1 MRFARLGAK
10 PNRETEPSRL
20 TSPHRA
26 TTTFPPP
33 HPPRHSVPL
42 LASQE
47 RGASD
52 ASAGRRPTT
61 RVVAPRQPS
70 ATRARRRSSI
80 LGEGACDVLVA
91 TDVAA
96 RGLDLAGVELVVH
109 ADAPGCADAYAHRA
123 GRAGRPRARRSRRQS
138 PVTRAGEGRG
148 GGARGVGTRRAR
160 GYSAVDGHR
169 RDAREGKRRGD
180 RGRGVGGGGGAARRV
195 RRRRR
200 GRGVLEECGGK
211 GICRRGLYA
220 IRPETRRFGFGCVG
234 CVGCV
239 FGRRDGAREGRRTY
253 LGRGSVRRSGGG
265 ARGASARA
273 RRRAGAPKGGREGS
287 RDAFGVVNRSCVPVA
302 CTSRAYQSCVPVVCT
317 SRVYQSF
324 QWWRWRD
331 ERSMRVRRGR
341 GGRADEPRGAS
352 RIRAGNDFGFS
363 TPGTCFETLIQLCL
377 LNRRSPRRAHLG
389 AR

>member
-1 MRFARLGAK
+1 MRGRVRAQGGTRG
-10 PNRETEPSRL
+10 
-20 TSPHRA
+20 SPRM
-26 TTTFPPP
+26 
-33 HPPRHSVPL
+33 
-42 LASQE
+42 
-47 RGASD
+47 
-52 ASAGRRPTT
+52 
-61 RVVAPRQPS
+61 
-70 ATRARRRSSI
+70 
-80 LGEGACDVLVA
+80 
-91 TDVAA
+91 
-96 RGLDLAGVELVVH
+96 
-109 ADAPGCADAYAHRA
+109 
-123 GRAGRPRARRSRRQS
+123 RRSRRQS

-211 GICRRGLYA
+211 GICRRGLYDF
-220 IRPETRRFGFGCVG
+220 RPETRRFGFGCVG

-265 ARGASARA
+265 ARGASRRA
-273 RRRAGAPKGGREGS
+273 RRRRGRVEGREEREVETIAG
-287 RDAFGVVNRSCVPVA
+287 VNRSCVPVA

-331 ERSMRVRRGR
+331 ERSMRARRGFEL
-341 GGRADEPRGAS
+341 GTISVFPRLERVLKLSSSCASSTGDLLGAHTWVRDDAGAS
-352 RIRAGNDFGFS
+352 VRAA
-363 TPGTCFETLIQLCL
+363 EH
-377 LNRRSPRRAHLG
+377 PRVPPRE
-389 AR
+389 